1 MYIFEFKSF
10 ELFSLTKAVEETCQI
25 LESKLMHGLE
35 LSRTFDLKG
44 DVLSLAM
51 MFTLVIKSFEG

>member
-10 ELFSLTKAVEETCQI
+10 ELFSLTNVVEETCQI

-35 LSRTFDLKG
+35 LRRTFDLEG
-44 DVLSLAM
+44 DVFSLAR